1 MQYIFKKLF
10 GRPNLK
16 TDDSDQHAGRRAC
29 AHDIRAMAYI
39 AILLL
44 TLGSVAGRY
53 AVSQVTTAD
62 VLGTV
67 SDATGA
73 IIPGAKVTLKNLGT
87 GVTAT
92 TQSNETGNYLFTL
105 LGPGHY
111 SVTIEASG
119 FKRAVFADVTLAAGD
134 RSREDGKLELGAAEE
149 TVEVTST
156 APLLQTDSS
165 SVTSVVTEKSV
176 QDLPLN
182 GRNFVN
188 LVTLQPGVTA
198 GQNNAIS
205 SGNRPD
211 DRRAASTISANGMM
225 DLYNNQMIEGMDNN
239 ERQSGFIAVRPSI
252 DAIAE
257 VKVDTN
263 SFSAEVGRSAGAVV
277 NIITKSGT
285 NNIHGTAYNFFRN
298 DIFDS
303 REYFTRTGV
312 VAKPR
317 YRQNQF
323 GGSVGGPIVK
333 GKTFF
338 FGDAEDNRIVQG
350 MSSGLLTVPT
360 VQENPNCPGNS
371 SGTYDFTDNSGTIL
385 TSSSALDAVGLAYL
399 KMYPCPNTNGKAT
412 SNNYIANRNKTQYAF
427 SADGRIDQNFK
438 NGDVLFGRYSY
449 NNVNTHMPGPF
460 PAVQIAGET
469 IEPNGALS
477 QFPGLSITKAH
488 NLQFNY
494 VHQIRQN
501 LILELKAG
509 YTRIAIDSENLN
521 SSSSISEKIGLVNVN
536 TSSAPHTNGLMPLAF
551 LSGGYAGPGD
561 SYYLPIINTN
571 NTFQYM
577 GSLTYMKGSHTIK
590 VGAQLTKRQLNYFQS
605 SFPLGYV
612 NFAASSAVGNAME
625 NLLLGVPYS
634 YSRSNALFT
643 PGYRT
648 AEPAFYIQDD
658 WHINQKLTV
667 NAGLRWEAFTA
678 FTEVHNKYANFMYPT
693 LTLITASNSQHIGIN
708 TNYKNFGPRL
718 GFSQSLW
725 KNTVLRGGAAISYYP
740 LPYQNQ
746 ISVAN
751 PPYTASTSCTGYSC
765 GNWWPTLPSSVPSS
779 ATNLAGNLSYE
790 ASNFNSAYVQQFN
803 LMLQQQVG
811 ANVITLGGIGELGR
825 HMYFLTTA
833 NLPQPAGPY
842 TNVATNGPGKT
853 PSLVTAST
861 LPKVSSITEYAP
873 SATTNYYALQAVFA
887 RRFVKGMAFNANYTW
902 AHGLSDAVSGGAG
915 SLLIGAVPSNVHY
928 DYGDSAVDIR
938 HRLAASLN
946 YQLPF
951 GRNTHGILAAIE
963 KGWESN
969 IIWAWQTGTAFTI
982 GDSFTNNPSGHTQIN
997 LPNVTTER
1005 PDTVSTNYHN
1015 KNGGIANWL
1024 NLSAWT
1030 PQQPGTAGNMKN
1042 LSLHGPHARRA
1053 DMSIVR
1059 NIQAIDGVK
1068 VQFRVECYN
1077 ISNTPNFNTPNS
1089 TISSW
1094 TAGSMHD
1101 STHPITNPT
1110 ANPNLTAVGLLPG
1123 DVPNSGGGFGSITSS
1138 VNTPRQLQFALK
1150 ILF

>member
-1 MQYIFKKLF
+1 MRIIFRKLF
-10 GRPNLK
+10 GRPNPK
-16 TDDSDQHAGRRAC
+16 TEQSDLNRRRKSC
-29 AHDIRAMAYI
+29 AHDIRVMAYI

-44 TLGSVAGRY
+44 ALGSVTGRY

-67 SDATGA
+67 SDSTGA

-87 GVTAT
+87 GVIAT
-92 TQSNETGNYLFTL
+92 TLSNGTGNYLFTF

-111 SVTIEASG
+111 SVTIEAAG

-134 RSREDGKLELGAAEE
+134 RSREDGKLELGEAEE
-149 TVEVTST
+149 TIEVTST

-165 SVTSVVTEKSV
+165 SITSVVTEKSV

-182 GRNFVN
+182 GRNFVS

-198 GQNNAIS
+198 GQDNAIS

-211 DRRAASTISANGMM
+211 DRRATSTVSANGMM
-225 DLYNNQMIEGMDNN
+225 DLYNNQMIDGMDNN

-263 SFSAEVGRSAGAVV
+263 SFSAEVGRSAGAVI

-285 NNIHGTAYNFFRN
+285 NNYHGTAYNFFRN

-303 REYFTRTGV
+303 REYFTRAGV
-312 VAKPR
+312 TAKPR

-350 MSSGLLTVPT
+350 VSSGLLTVPT
-360 VQENPNCPGNS
+360 VQENPNCSGNS
-371 SGTYDFTDNSGTIL
+371 SGKYDFTDNGGTVL
-385 TSSSALDAVGLAYL
+385 TPSSTLDAVGLAYL
-399 KMYPCPNTNGKAT
+399 KMYPCPNTNGTAT
-412 SNNYIANRNKTQYAF
+412 SNNYIASNNKTQYAL

-449 NNVNTHMPGPF
+449 NNVNTYMPGPF
-460 PAVQIAGET
+460 PAVQISGET

-477 QFPGLSITKAH
+477 KFPGLSITKAH
-488 NLQFNY
+488 NLQFSY
-494 VHQIRQN
+494 VHQIRPN

-509 YTRIAIDSENLN
+509 YTRVAIDSENLN
-521 SSSSISEKIGLVNVN
+521 STSSISEKIGLVNVN
-536 TSSAPHTNGLMPLAF
+536 TSSAPHTNGLMPVAF
-551 LSGGYAGPGD
+551 LSGGYAGLGD

-577 GSLTYMKGSHTIK
+577 GSLTYVKGSHTIK
-590 VGAQLTKRQLNYFQS
+590 LGAQLTKRQLNYFQS
-605 SFPLGYV
+605 SYPLGYV
-612 NFAASSAVGNAME
+612 NFAASSTIGNSME
-625 NLLLGVPYS
+625 NLLLGTPYS
-634 YSRSNALFT
+634 YSRSNSLFT

-658 WHINQKLTV
+658 WHINPKLTV
-667 NAGLRWEAFTA
+667 NAGLRWEVFTA

-725 KNTVLRGGAAISYYP
+725 KNAVLRGGAAISYYP
-740 LPYQNQ
+740 LPYQSE
-746 ISVAN
+746 ITVAN
-751 PPYTASTSCTGYSC
+751 PPYTASKSCTGYSC

-779 ATNLAGNLSYE
+779 ATDLSGNLTYE
-790 ASNFNSAYVQQFN
+790 TSNFNSAYVQQFN

-833 NLPQPAGPY
+833 NLPQPSGPY
-842 TNVATNGPGKT
+842 ANVATDGPDKT
-853 PSLVTAST
+853 PSLLTSST

-887 RRFVKGMAFNANYTW
+887 RRFVQGMAFNANYTW

-915 SLLIGAVPSNVHY
+915 SELIGAVPSNVRY
-928 DYGDSAVDIR
+928 DYGNSAVDIR

-951 GRNTHGILAAIE
+951 GRNAHGILAAIE
-963 KGWESN
+963 KGWETN
-969 IIWAWQTGTAFTI
+969 VIWAWQTGASFTI

-1005 PDTVSTNYHN
+1005 PDVVSTNYRN
-1015 KNGGIANWL
+1015 KTGGITNWL

-1030 PQQPGTAGNMKN
+1030 PQQSGMAGNVKN
-1042 LSLHGPHARRA
+1042 MSLHGPHTRRA

-1059 NIQAIDGVK
+1059 NIQATDGVK
-1068 VQFRVECYN
+1068 IQFRAECYN

-1101 STHPITNPT
+1101 STHPITNST

-1138 VNTPRQLQFALK
+1138 VSTPRQLQFALK
-1150 ILF
+1150 FLF